1 MEKNELEVLKEPV
14 SRYTL
19 TKSELNEYLDSLKD
33 LLISNNNLI
42 INANKEDIRHNKKQI
57 NVKDFLEII
66 EKYRKKECMKEES
79 CFIKVIHI

>member
-42 INANKEDIRHNKKQI
+42 INANKEEEEEIQ
-57 NVKDFLEII
+57 VKFGE
-66 EKYRKKECMKEES
+66 
-79 CFIKVIHI
+79 V

>member
-66 EKYRKKECMKEES
+66 EKYWVQQLC
-79 CFIKVIHI
+79 I

>member
-57 NVKDFLEII
+57 NVANITII
-66 EKYRKKECMKEES
+66 L
-79 CFIKVIHI
+79 

>member
-42 INANKEDIRHNKKQI
+42 INANKEDIRHN
-57 NVKDFLEII
+57 I
-66 EKYRKKECMKEES
+66 EKKNVY
-79 CFIKVIHI
+79 